1 MVLTFVCVTE
11 ETCTFKYVVSV

>member
-1 MVLTFVCVTE
+1 MDLTFVCVTE